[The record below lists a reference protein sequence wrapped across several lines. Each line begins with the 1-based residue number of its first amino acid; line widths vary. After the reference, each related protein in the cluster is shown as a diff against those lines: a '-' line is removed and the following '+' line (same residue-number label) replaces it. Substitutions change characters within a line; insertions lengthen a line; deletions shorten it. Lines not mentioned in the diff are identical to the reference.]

1 MSFVVV
7 WRREK
12 WRITTLLLTFSVTIC
27 VTFFLW
33 DRSAP
38 LQVFAVTM
46 RMNSV
51 VDDVLSA
58 RKLSI
63 REKNDI
69 PFGDK
74 DTVNIL
80 VLGLDSRKEGV
91 EQHCDSIHMV
101 SIDVRAW
108 TVLITSVPRG
118 TYAYIPP
125 GTWQDGEYYLANAC
139 ALAGL
144 DYGVEQIER
153 VVGIKS
159 DYLVTVGFSEV
170 LGILR
175 TLRLPTT
182 DSLQWLRARQSY
194 AIGDPQRSHNQA
206 VFMKDMAVKFLAGDG
221 LSDLKFHL
229 LFSFVNTDM
238 SEATAHALYDGLL
251 VHQIT
256 NRPDDIALTMM
267 PKFDVKD
274 LHFDPINSKT
284 QIAALLK
291 NLDRRLSERDLSRQT
306 IEEVQA
312 ELVKYLE
319 SAVKS
324 HRKLQQI
331 IDERLWLQVEDTGE
345 RETLQY
351 AFTEIYAT
359 KLGSTDHDGAVQ
371 YIADYI
377 LEKQTEGLLI
387 WEQKGRK
394 LLTGFVE

>member
-1 MSFVVV
+1 MSFVAV

-33 DRSAP
+33 DRSVP
-38 LQVFAVTM
+38 LQVSAVTM

-63 REKNDI
+63 REKSDV

-101 SIDVRAW
+101 SINVKVW
-108 TVLITSVPRG
+108 TVMITSVPRG

-125 GTWQDGEYYLANAC
+125 GTWQDNEYYLANAC

-144 DYGVEQIER
+144 DYGVEQIEH

-175 TLRLPTT
+175 TLKLPTT

-206 VFMKDMAVKFLAGDG
+206 VFIKDMAVKFLQGDG
-221 LSDLKFHL
+221 LSDLIFHL

-238 SEATAHALYDGLL
+238 SEATARTLYDGLL
-251 VHQIT
+251 IHLIAH
-256 NRPDDIALTMM
+256 RPDDIVLTMM

-274 LHFDPINSKT
+274 LHFDLINSGS
-284 QIAALLK
+284 QIEAMLK
-291 NLDRRLSERDLSRQT
+291 KLDGRLSKLDLSRQT

-312 ELVKYLE
+312 ELVDYLE

-331 IDERLWLQVEDTGE
+331 IDGKLWLQVEDTGE

-351 AFTEIYAT
+351 AFTKIYAT
-359 KLGSTDHDGAVQ
+359 KLSGTDHDGAVQ